1 MREPVLCCSARSL
14 AHQGGRLSFSWN
26 SSTGLEL
33 TSPSFSE
40 GKVPHPIFFPRLGGR
55 WNPRG
60 DFSAHGDLGLVGWL
74 VRAGLL
80 PWFQAA
86 IKGRA
91 SSTPGDL
98 WTCRPAGDS
107 YRPLLGKGFCPL
119 SASVT
124 GLCVSCDGFHR
135 GEIPVLSSVQ
145 GRRLIIQSSQGCS
158 RSKCSS
164 SRTSSLA
171 RGWTKSVVL
180 AVALP
185 GDL

>member
-1 MREPVLCCSARSL
+1 MGSQR
-14 AHQGGRLSFSWN
+14 RLL
-26 SSTGLEL
+26 STWG
-33 TSPSFSE
+33 F
-40 GKVPHPIFFPRLGGR
+40 G
-55 WNPRG
+55 
-60 DFSAHGDLGLVGWL
+60 VGWL

-91 SSTPGDL
+91 CSTPGDL

-180 AVALP
+180 AVALLSAQFCFNVYFILNFS
-185 GDL
+185 D